1 MKKNLICWVSLVL
14 VALFLF
20 APSCWAK
27 ENGYCYVIGYS
38 ILEQKAFFSPVFVQ
52 KVKSKSYSE
61 EEYVTDMDLIRS
73 MESQFQKRLAVLVNL
88 DKGQYTVSARGA
100 YKSNSI
106 ANKKYKDELERYKTK
121 GYAIKLVN
129 DFKFSD

>member
-1 MKKNLICWVSLVL
+1 M
-14 VALFLF
+14 F

-27 ENGYCYVIGYS
+27 EKGYCYVIGYS
-38 ILEQKAFFSPVFVQ
+38 IIEQKAFFSPVLVQ

-73 MESQFQKRLAVLVNL
+73 MESQFQKRLATLVNL

-100 YKSNSI
+100 YKSNAI
-106 ANKKYKDELERYKTK
+106 ANNKYKDELERYKTK
-121 GYAIKLVN
+121 GYAIKFVN
-129 DFKFSD
+129 DFKFSN